1 MRTSKIALSLA
12 LVAAIGLGGVLL
24 IPSFAADRSAAESND
39 RQPWLS
45 LAEILARLEKAG
57 YRNIEKIEREHGNYE
72 ARATDTN
79 GQRVKLY
86 INPRTGEVT
95 DRRERGDRR
104 ENGYRGDGGKD
115 GQPAGECNRRRC
127 RDDLPAPAVGA
138 PKAVR

>member
-24 IPSFAADRSAAESND
+24 IPSFAADRSAESND

-45 LAEILARLEKAG
+45 LAEILTRLEKAG
-57 YRNIEKIEREHGNYE
+57 YRNIEKIEREHGSYE

-86 INPRTGEVT
+86 INPHTGEVT
-95 DRRERGDRR
+95 DRRERGDRH
-104 ENGYRGDGGKD
+104 ENSYRGEGGKD

-138 PKAVR
+138 PKAIR

>member
-45 LAEILARLEKAG
+45 LAEILTRLEKAG

-95 DRRERGDRR
+95 DRRERGDRH
-104 ENGYRGDGGKD
+104 ENGYRGDGTKD

-138 PKAVR
+138 PNAIR

>member
-24 IPSFAADRSAAESND
+24 IPSFAADRSAESND

-45 LAEILARLEKAG
+45 LAEILTRLEKAG

-104 ENGYRGDGGKD
+104 ENSYRGEGGKD

-127 RDDLPAPAVGA
+127 RDDQPAPAVGA

>member
-24 IPSFAADRSAAESND
+24 IPSFAADRSAESND

-45 LAEILARLEKAG
+45 LAEILTRLEKAG

-104 ENGYRGDGGKD
+104 ENGYRDGTKD
-115 GQPAGECNRRRC
+115 GQPAGEGNRRRC

>member
-24 IPSFAADRSAAESND
+24 IPSFAADLSAESND

-57 YRNIEKIEREHGNYE
+57 YRNIEKIEREHGSYE

-104 ENGYRGDGGKD
+104 ENSYRGEGGKD

-127 RDDLPAPAVGA
+127 RDDLPAPVVGA